1 MNVAVTD
8 AKLML
13 LDLIA
18 KRVNTALH
26 QSISIRFFDILITCW
41 KMRNGMFCY
50 SQIIN
55 YILIRTLKPAIN
67 GFNIFSVFYL
77 RMYTPKTEI
86 QNKMYGSICFFWRY
100 SVFDVTFPHW
110 TCKEETNRFFLYKIF
125 LSKWIIASITNK
137 YNLKIIK

>member
-26 QSISIRFFDILITCW
+26 QSNSIRFFDILITCW

-67 GFNIFSVFYL
+67 GFNICSVFYL

-86 QNKMYGSICFFWRY
+86 QNKICGSICFFNATVYLMWPFRTEHAKRKQIAF
-100 SVFDVTFPHW
+100 SSI
-110 TCKEETNRFFLYKIF
+110 RFFYRNESLHQLQTSTI
-125 LSKWIIASITNK
+125 
-137 YNLKIIK
+137 